1 MQELVRHSTIRS
13 PLDVSTEAITPV
25 KQNAQAPVMSL
36 VLSVRSEAKYKVGA
50 CLRSNAK

>member
-1 MQELVRHSTIRS
+1 MQELVRHSTMRS

-36 VLSVRSEAKYKVGA
+36 VFSVKSEAKYKDSA
-50 CLRSNAK
+50 CPWSNAK